1 LLADS
6 LKERLDADVL
16 KVIADIEANV
26 VKLIHGANLPIH
38 LENISKHYGTQSNK
52 PNAPFDDSLT
62 EAAIRSQMTLVRAEW
77 NRVHGQESIPNTCDE
92 VVEMLK
98 TSFQSYKGLDD
109 WEREIPLILKLLQLA
124 SVIAATSAFAE
135 RTFSLAR
142 RLKTYLRANMRD
154 ERFNQLGLLAW
165 YDDELLDIIKLEP
178 IGNNYIQE
186 KPDHRKKMFGQSFS
200 SSDFEHK
207 YFN

>member
-1 LLADS
+1 MSTPNSNDRTMLDFFSAVPKPKQKLSENKNKKKRKTIIESSDS
-6 LKERLDADVL
+6 
-16 KVIADIEANV
+16 
-26 VKLIHGANLPIH
+26 
-38 LENISKHYGTQSNK
+38 SY
-52 PNAPFDDSLT
+52 DST
-62 EAAIRSQMTLVRAEW
+62 SD
-77 NRVHGQESIPNTCDE
+77 TCNND
-92 VVEMLK
+92 
-98 TSFQSYKGLDD
+98 
-109 WEREIPLILKLLQLA
+109 
-124 SVIAATSAFAE
+124 
-135 RTFSLAR
+135 
-142 RLKTYLRANMRD
+142 D

>member
-1 LLADS
+1 MKQQTRTTTAPILSEVPCFRA
-6 LKERLDADVL
+6 K
-16 KVIADIEANV
+16 KHN
-26 VKLIHGANLPIH
+26 HQTTHTHTHTPIH
-38 LENISKHYGTQSNK
+38 THT
-52 PNAPFDDSLT
+52 
-62 EAAIRSQMTLVRAEW
+62 
-77 NRVHGQESIPNTCDE
+77 H
-92 VVEMLK
+92 
-98 TSFQSYKGLDD
+98 
-109 WEREIPLILKLLQLA
+109 
-124 SVIAATSAFAE
+124 FAE